1 MDWKACAVDDL
12 RRYRHMKI
20 GVLNS
25 RDKLRMLSSQAT
37 SARTTANRQREKTST
52 KLIDTI
58 VETERLKT
66 NLDVAENLVGL
77 IERGLDSLSEE
88 ERTILER
95 FYISDLPKNMT
106 RLKGELGYEERS
118 LYRLRDRALRKFTLA
133 MYGVEMM

>member
-37 SARTTANRQREKTST
+37 SARTTASRQCERTSP

-58 VETERLKT
+58 VETERLKS

-88 ERTILER
+88 ERVVLER

-106 RLKGELGYEERS
+106 HLKGELGYEERS
-118 LYRLRDRALRKFTLA
+118 LYRLRDRALKKFTLA